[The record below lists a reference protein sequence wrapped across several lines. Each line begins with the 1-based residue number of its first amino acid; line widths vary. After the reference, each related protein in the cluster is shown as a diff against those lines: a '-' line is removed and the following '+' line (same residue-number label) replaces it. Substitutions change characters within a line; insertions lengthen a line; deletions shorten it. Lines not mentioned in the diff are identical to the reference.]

1 MKIIQDCKFNE
12 ISRRSQLYVHL
23 LCPGQC
29 RIVHRPN
36 RSGGD
41 ECCRGRRLF
50 VGKYPAERSSILP
63 SGASGKFHAN
73 RYIELTGL
81 DQTAEGFGPGEW
93 NLPRYGALAWKVQL
107 WSSNCPRYRHQ
118 PWKVQLLNPEP
129 SVICVF
135 IADGCFV
142 YIELSTIWGI
152 SMEGALLRHGP
163 SVISSLRVE
172 GWFCLH
178 RTVRDSGLKRGGFGS
193 GEWNLPRFRASA
205 RMVPLWMLNLP

>member
-1 MKIIQDCKFNE
+1 MMPGAVPDCPSPYR
-12 ISRRSQLYVHL
+12 SR
-23 LCPGQC
+23 
-29 RIVHRPN
+29 
-36 RSGGD
+36 GD
-41 ECCRGRRLF
+41 ECCRSRRLF
-50 VGKYPAERSSILP
+50 VGKYHAERSSIQQ

-73 RYIELTGL
+73 RHIELTGL
-81 DQTAEGFGPGEW
+81 DQTAEEFGSGGRAWRTGLGNGFGKWAWRMGLRNGPAEW

-178 RTVRDSGLKRGGFGS
+178 
-193 GEWNLPRFRASA
+193 
-205 RMVPLWMLNLP
+205 

>member
-1 MKIIQDCKFNE
+1 MFICNARGPE
-12 ISRRSQLYVHL
+12 EYQLYVHL
-23 LCPGQC
+23 QCPGQCRIMPGQC
-29 RIVHRPN
+29 RIVHRPC
-36 RSGGD
+36 RSRGD

-50 VGKYPAERSSILP
+50 VGKYHAERSSILP

-73 RYIELTGL
+73 RHIELTGL

-152 SMEGALLRHGP
+152 SMEGALLRYEP
-163 SVISSLRVE
+163 SMMRGVFVE
-172 GWFCLH
+172 GSVLENGTFHSFGLQRGWF
-178 RTVRDSGLKRGGFGS
+178 RSGC
-193 GEWNLPRFRASA
+193 
-205 RMVPLWMLNLP
+205 

>member
-1 MKIIQDCKFNE
+1 MKFPEEANCMFICYAQGPE
-12 ISRRSQLYVHL
+12 EYQLYVHL
-23 LCPGQC
+23 HCLGQCRIMPGQC
-29 RIVHRPN
+29 RIVHRPC
-36 RSGGD
+36 RSRGD

-50 VGKYPAERSSILP
+50 VGKYRAERSSILP

-73 RYIELTGL
+73 RHIELAGL

-135 IADGCFV
+135 IADGW
-142 YIELSTIWGI
+142 L
-152 SMEGALLRHGP
+152 
-163 SVISSLRVE
+163 
-172 GWFCLH
+172 CLH
-178 RTVRDSGLKRGGFGS
+178 RTVHDIGL
-193 GEWNLPRFRASA
+193 
-205 RMVPLWMLNLP
+205 

>member
-1 MKIIQDCKFNE
+1 MIIIQGCKFNE

-23 LCPGQC
+23 LCPGPR
-29 RIVHRPN
+29 RIPTVCSSAMPGAVPDCPSPY
-36 RSGGD
+36 RSRGD
-41 ECCRGRRLF
+41 ECCRGSRLF
-50 VGKYPAERSSILP
+50 IGKYHAERSSILP

-73 RYIELTGL
+73 RHIELTGL
-81 DQTAEGFGPGEW
+81 DQTAEGFGSGGRACGTGLGNGSGKW

-142 YIELSTIWGI
+142 YIELS
-152 SMEGALLRHGP
+152 
-163 SVISSLRVE
+163 VIQ
-172 GWFCLH
+172 
-178 RTVRDSGLKRGGFGS
+178 
-193 GEWNLPRFRASA
+193 A
-205 RMVPLWMLNLP
+205 

>member
-23 LCPGQC
+23 LCPGPR
-29 RIVHRPN
+29 RIPTVYSSAIPRAVPDCPSPY
-36 RSGGD
+36 RSRGD

-50 VGKYPAERSSILP
+50 VGKYRAERSSILQ

-81 DQTAEGFGPGEW
+81 DQTAEGFGPGKW

-118 PWKVQLLNPEP
+118 PWKVQPLNPEL

-135 IADGCFV
+135 IADGW
-142 YIELSTIWGI
+142 L
-152 SMEGALLRHGP
+152 
-163 SVISSLRVE
+163 
-172 GWFCLH
+172 CLH
-178 RTVRDSGLKRGGFGS
+178 RTVRDMEHYRGRFASGIWTVRDIESQRG
-193 GEWNLPRFRASA
+193 RFNPWIS
-205 RMVPLWMLNLP
+205 NCS